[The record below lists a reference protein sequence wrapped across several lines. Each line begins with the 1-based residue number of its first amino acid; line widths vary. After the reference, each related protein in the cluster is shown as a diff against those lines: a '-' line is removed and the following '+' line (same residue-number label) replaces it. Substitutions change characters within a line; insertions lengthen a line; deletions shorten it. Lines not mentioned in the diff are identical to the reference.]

1 MMSKKLY
8 GAAAITILLA
18 LSAVSAWAK
27 KSGQVSANGL
37 SFAYV
42 EEGSGPPLI
51 LVHGSASDYRE
62 WSEQMAPLARRYRV
76 IAYSRR
82 YHWPNPPAGADADAS
97 PDQQVEDLAAI
108 INALGAAPA
117 HVAGHSFGGA
127 VALRLALRHPELVRS
142 LILVE
147 PGVVGGLGDLPA
159 DDPVAEEARAARAAM
174 REAFAGGDAERIVRT
189 MAAHVAPGEFERAV
203 PEVRRMLLANVP
215 AFELDYNSRRTPFT
229 CEDAGRVAAPA
240 LVVYGGGARR
250 ACGASRRRPR
260 AA

>member
-42 EEGSGPPLI
+42 EEGSGPPVI
-51 LVHGSASDYRE
+51 LVHGSVSDYRE
-62 WSEQMAPLARRYRV
+62 WAKQMTPLARRYRV

-117 HVAGHSFGGA
+117 HVAGYSFGGA

-147 PGVVGGLGDLPA
+147 PGVVGVLGDLPA
-159 DDPVAEEARAARAAM
+159 DGPAAKEA
-174 REAFAGGDAERIVRT
+174 
-189 MAAHVAPGEFERAV
+189 
-203 PEVRRMLLANVP
+203 
-215 AFELDYNSRRTPFT
+215 
-229 CEDAGRVAAPA
+229 
-240 LVVYGGGARR
+240 
-250 ACGASRRRPR
+250 
-260 AA
+260 